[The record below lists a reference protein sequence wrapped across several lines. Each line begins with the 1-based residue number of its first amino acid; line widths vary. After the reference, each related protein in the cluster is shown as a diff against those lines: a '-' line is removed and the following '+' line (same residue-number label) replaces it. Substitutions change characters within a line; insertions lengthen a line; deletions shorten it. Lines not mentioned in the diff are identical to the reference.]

1 MLGSYYVIIH
11 LFVWWLGKWTII
23 LPNGGLLVIYHGK
36 VLKQITK
43 NTKNPS
49 ICLQEKGLTIQRE
62 WQWILAHLSG
72 KKNTSPQG
80 SFVAPP
86 LSLQRFL
93 QGKWCVAGE
102 LPKFLFQ
109 RPHLTHRTLLYS
121 PPFHLLP
128 PTKQNHG
135 SPTTRTNSIRNP
147 VVLFCFLPP
156 DLKNMSKLEESSP
169 SFLLNFAAILCQ
181 GHYWATNTNPLTFH
195 YTRWLIFKIA
205 YHNPNITG

>member
-72 KKNTSPQG
+72 KKT
-80 SFVAPP
+80 
-86 LSLQRFL
+86 
-93 QGKWCVAGE
+93 
-102 LPKFLFQ
+102 
-109 RPHLTHRTLLYS
+109 
-121 PPFHLLP
+121 HLLKVRLLPHPFLCSVFYKVSGVSQVNCQNFCFKGHIWPIELCYIVHLFICFHQPNKTMEVQP
-128 PTKQNHG
+128 PGQI
-135 SPTTRTNSIRNP
+135 PFEIQ
-147 VVLFCFLPP
+147 LFCFVFCHRIWRTCQNW
-156 DLKNMSKLEESSP
+156 KNLHQVSCWILQPYCARATIEP
-169 SFLLNFAAILCQ
+169 RTQTLLLSIILV
-181 GHYWATNTNPLTFH
+181 G
-195 YTRWLIFKIA
+195 
-205 YHNPNITG
+205 